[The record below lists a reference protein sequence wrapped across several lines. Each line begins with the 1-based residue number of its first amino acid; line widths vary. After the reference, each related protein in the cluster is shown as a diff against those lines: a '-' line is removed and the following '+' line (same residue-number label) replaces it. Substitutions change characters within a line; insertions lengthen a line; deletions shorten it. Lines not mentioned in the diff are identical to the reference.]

1 MYTTPGKD
9 DWRRFHGPQAV
20 QSAAGTDIEANRAT
34 PVSDITVLRSSQVDA
49 AHLDEELSGML
60 REQVTKTL
68 SFLDPVLM
76 GRFQPEIAAL
86 LDFLIFRFSV
96 WEGRPLPGMYLMNL
110 RYRDESKMHNIAQRE
125 NHSGIDGPALS
136 KRQRVLYLLG
146 SIVLPYFWS
155 RAHTYLASRA
165 VYQDS
170 PSTAGAWKA
179 LRTVETL
186 YRVSSLLNSLV
197 FLGSGRYRSLLERIL
212 RARPVYN
219 RELASR
225 SISYE
230 YLNRQLVWA
239 EVSEVL
245 LFLLPLVNIA
255 AVKRFVRTKL
265 PKLSLLND
273 NSFVPSYKRH
283 DTAKSSE
290 DVLIQCKIC
299 QRQDVIFPYAAQP
312 CGHVFCYY
320 CIHSNTLADSQYECP
335 ACFVRVDALKPAY
348 SIV

>member
-1 MYTTPGKD
+1 MYASPAKD
-9 DWRRFHGPQAV
+9 AWRRFHGPQAV
-20 QSAAGTDIEANRAT
+20 QSAENTGNISNVGRAMS
-34 PVSDITVLRSSQVDA
+34 VSDITVLRSSQIDA

-60 REQVTKTL
+60 REQVTRTV
-68 SFLDPVLM
+68 SFLDPALM
-76 GRFQPEIAAL
+76 ARFQPEIAAL

-110 RYRDESKMHNIAQRE
+110 RYRDESSMQALE
-125 NHSGIDGPALS
+125 GNHSGIDGPTLS
-136 KRQRVLYLLG
+136 KKQRLLFFLG
-146 SIVLPYFWS
+146 SIAFPYFWS

-165 VYQDS
+165 RFQDS
-170 PSTAGAWKA
+170 PSTTAAWKA
-179 LRTVETL
+179 LRSLETL
-186 YRVSSLLNSLV
+186 YRISSLVNSLI

-225 SISYE
+225 AISYE

-265 PKLSLLND
+265 PKLSILDSN
-273 NSFVPSYKRH
+273 NFVASSHRH
-283 DTAKSSE
+283 GTKEKAE
-290 DVLIQCKIC
+290 DEWSQCKIC
-299 QRQDVIFPYAAQP
+299 QRHDIVSPYAAQP

-320 CIHSNTLADSQYECP
+320 CIYSNTLADGQYECP
-335 ACFVRVDALKPAY
+335 ECFVRVDAIKPAY
-348 SIV
+348 SII